1 MSKKSL
7 TKNYI
12 YNLVYQILILV
23 LPLITTPYT
32 SRVLGAQNIGIYSY
46 TYSILSYFI
55 LFGALGVALYGQREI
70 AYVGNNKEKSKK
82 TFLEIVLCRL
92 VTMIIA
98 IIIYYIFYMRNGEYA
113 IYYRIWVLELLATI
127 FDISWFFQGIEEF
140 KKTVTRNVIVRLI
153 SVTLIFV
160 LVKTPA
166 DLIKYITIYA
176 VADLVGNLSLWLY
189 LPKYFKGVKVKNIK
203 IFNHL
208 PAIILLFIPQIANQ
222 IYNLLDKTMI
232 GNIILDKSEVGYY
245 EQGQKVV
252 RVLLTLVTSLG
263 IVMIPRMAST
273 FASGD
278 KEKVHDYMKK
288 SFKFV
293 FFLAFPIMFG
303 IMSVSEI
310 FVPIFFGKG
319 YEKVAILI
327 NVISPTILLTGMAN
341 VMGTQYLLPTKKQKE
356 YTISIL
362 AGLIV
367 NFILN
372 YILIHLYNS
381 IGASIATVVSQFIVV
396 IVELYMIKSEIEI
409 KEIMKLSYTYITSGL
424 VMLVACLII
433 KWIIGASLQTMIIQ
447 IVVGAA
453 IYMLMLYFLK
463 DDYLGMFINKA
474 KDIFFRKNTKSM

>member
-1 MSKKSL
+1 MSKKSIA
-7 TKNYI
+7 KNYV
-12 YNLVYQILILV
+12 YNLIYQILILV

-32 SRVLGAQNIGIYSY
+32 ARVLGAEKIGIYSY

-70 AYVGNNKEKSKK
+70 AYVGNDKAKSKK
-82 TFLEIVLCRL
+82 TFWEIVLCRF
-92 VTMIIA
+92 VTMMVA
-98 IIIYYIFYMRNGEYA
+98 IVIYYIFYMRKGEYA
-113 IYYRIWVLELLATI
+113 VYYRIWLLELFATI
-127 FDISWFFQGIEEF
+127 FDISWFFQGLEDF
-140 KKTVTRNVIVRLI
+140 KKTVVRNVIVRLA

-176 VADLVGNLSLWLY
+176 IADLVGNLSLWLY

-203 IFNHL
+203 VFSHL

-232 GNIILDKSEVGYY
+232 GKMILDKSEVGYY
-245 EQGQKVV
+245 EQGQKVI
-252 RVLLTLVTSLG
+252 RVLLTIVTSLG

-278 KEKVHDYMKK
+278 KEKIREYMEK

-303 IMSVSEI
+303 IMSVSES
-310 FVPIFFGKG
+310 FVPIFFGEG
-319 YEKVAILI
+319 YDKVSILI
-327 NVISPTILLTGMAN
+327 NVISPTILLTGLAN
-341 VMGTQYLLPTKKQKE
+341 VMGTQYLLPTKRQKE

-362 AGLIV
+362 GGLIV

-372 YILIHLYNS
+372 YILIKLCNS
-381 IGASIATVVSQFIVV
+381 IGASIATVVSQLVV
-396 IVELYMIKSEIEI
+396 VAIEFYMIRKDINIKKVIKSSYIYLLASG
-409 KEIMKLSYTYITSGL
+409 IMLAI
-424 VMLVACLII
+424 CLCLR
-433 KWIIGASLQTMIIQ
+433 WAFGASLKVMVIQ
-447 IVVGAA
+447 IVIGGAVYVG
-453 IYMLMLYFLK
+453 MLYLLK
-463 DDYLGMFINKA
+463 DEYLKMFINKA
-474 KDIFFRKNTKSM
+474 KNMLLRKNA

>member
-1 MSKKSL
+1 MSKKSIA
-7 TKNYI
+7 KNYV
-12 YNLVYQILILV
+12 YNLIYQILILV

-32 SRVLGAQNIGIYSY
+32 ARVLGAEKIGIYSY

-70 AYVGNNKEKSKK
+70 AYVGNDKAKSKK
-82 TFLEIVLCRL
+82 TFWEIVLCRF
-92 VTMIIA
+92 VTMMVA
-98 IIIYYIFYMRNGEYA
+98 IVIYYIFYMRKGEYA
-113 IYYRIWVLELLATI
+113 VYYRIWLLELFATI
-127 FDISWFFQGIEEF
+127 FDISWFFQGLEDF
-140 KKTVTRNVIVRLI
+140 KKTVVRNVIVRLA

-176 VADLVGNLSLWLY
+176 IADLVGNLSLWLY

-203 IFNHL
+203 VFSHL

-232 GNIILDKSEVGYY
+232 GKMILDKSEVGYY
-245 EQGQKVV
+245 EQGQKVI
-252 RVLLTLVTSLG
+252 RVLLTIVTSLG

-278 KEKVHDYMKK
+278 KEKIREYMEK

-303 IMSVSEI
+303 IMSVSES
-310 FVPIFFGKG
+310 FVPIFFGEG
-319 YEKVAILI
+319 YDKVSILI
-327 NVISPTILLTGMAN
+327 NVISPTILLTGLAN
-341 VMGTQYLLPTKKQKE
+341 VMGTQYLLPTKRQKE

-362 AGLIV
+362 GGLIV

-372 YILIHLYNS
+372 YILIKLCNS
-381 IGASIATVVSQFIVV
+381 IGASIATVVSQLVV
-396 IVELYMIKSEIEI
+396 VAIEFYMIRKDINIKKVIKSSCIYLLASG
-409 KEIMKLSYTYITSGL
+409 IMLAI
-424 VMLVACLII
+424 CLCLR
-433 KWIIGASLQTMIIQ
+433 WAFGASLKVMVIQ
-447 IVVGAA
+447 IVIGGAVYVG
-453 IYMLMLYFLK
+453 MLYLLK
-463 DDYLGMFINKA
+463 DEYLKMFINKA
-474 KDIFFRKNTKSM
+474 KNMLLRKNA